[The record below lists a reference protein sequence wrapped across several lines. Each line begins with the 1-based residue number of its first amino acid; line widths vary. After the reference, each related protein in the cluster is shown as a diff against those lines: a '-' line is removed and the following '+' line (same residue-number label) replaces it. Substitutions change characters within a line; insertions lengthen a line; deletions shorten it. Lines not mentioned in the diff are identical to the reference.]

1 MVTEKKI
8 TSSGKRRDLSVL
20 AGLVV
25 IVLLLN
31 FVSSFYFS
39 RFDLT
44 SEKKYT
50 LAESTRQLLTG
61 LDDDLF
67 LKVYLNGD
75 FNPGFTRLR
84 NEAREILD
92 EFRAYSKN
100 HIQYEFITPGE
111 GITAEEK
118 SNLERQLYEKGLI
131 PEEVTLRGQ
140 NKTTQSR
147 IWPGAIISYKGK
159 ETVWQIFTRQSPGI
173 DMETS
178 VNNSVEELEYS
189 LTNAI
194 RKLQRSKRPEVTFIQ
209 GHQELDT
216 IHQYSFM
223 KALSEYYDVN
233 HTRIAPGRELSSLKG
248 SDAIIISKPDTAFT
262 DKEIYTIDQYIMK
275 GGKVLWL
282 IDPVQVNMD
291 SLRKGFTIG
300 LSRDLNL
307 DQMLFKYG
315 VRLNSVL
322 VQDIQCSYLN
332 INTGFQKGQPK
343 FELLPWVYSPLVL
356 PDINHPIVKNLD
368 LIKFDFLSTLDT
380 ITSARNIKKTILL
393 KTSKYTKTQP
403 APARISLA
411 MTTMKLKESQFINS
425 YQPVACLL
433 EGEFTSFVENRLP
446 SVLLNDTN
454 FRHIDHGQPTKMIVV
469 ADGDVARNDYQRTTG
484 QVYPLG
490 FDRNTQQMFANKVF
504 LLNCVNYLLD
514 DDGLLQLRS
523 REVKLRLLDKKKT
536 NLQRGKWQFVN
547 VGVPLMVILIFALTQ
562 FYLRRRKYGSAGK
575 A

>member
-194 RKLQRSKRPEVTFIQ
+194 RKLQRTKRPEVTFIQ

-454 FRHIDHGQPTKMIVV
+454 FRHIDHGKPTKMIVV